1 MASVNCPNGEA
12 YNNNTNDDNDN
23 DNNVGVLTHLRGP
36 LALPLGEV
44 QPAQP
49 DALVLRR
56 RLLRRRLPGGRGS
69 IQSIAS
75 VNCPY

>member
-1 MASVNCPNGEA
+1 MMTAMMIVSVNQSINQSMHEA
-12 YNNNTNDDNDN
+12 YNNNN

-36 LALPLGEV
+36 LPLPLGEV

-56 RLLRRRLPGGRGS
+56 RLLRRRLPCHGRGS
-69 IQSIAS
+69 
-75 VNCPY
+75 V